1 MNINRINSIEPIGR
15 IDSSDIV
22 SRTAKTERGASIQVS
37 SEARQAQTLRLA
49 ADVAMS
55 SPAIRTDRVAELKAK
70 LNEPSYLNDSLIS
83 NTADH
88 ILKAFGL

>member
-1 MNINRINSIEPIGR
+1 MNINRINAIEPVGR
-15 IDSSDIV
+15 VDSSETVARI
-22 SRTAKTERGASIQVS
+22 SKTERGASIQVS

-55 SPAIRTDRVAELKAK
+55 SPAIRTDRVADLKAK
-70 LNEPSYLNDSLIS
+70 INDPSYMNDTLIS
-83 NTADH
+83 HTADH